1 MKESFG
7 LNIAVLKQCSI
18 HAERLLHC
26 TTCDRSP
33 LKEMSGVELLK
44 VNSFP
49 KLRTKNEPIVSEREP
64 LIV

>member
-44 VNSFP
+44 VTYFSNQIIIL
-49 KLRTKNEPIVSEREP
+49 LRFNVSQKRKKD
-64 LIV
+64 